1 MVYWPFKCNISTSD
15 MILIIILPIQNS
27 MRKYITKY
35 IYIYIEKKIGKDSCF
50 KYKKYGRL
58 SDNLQ
63 TKSTKK
69 NYKVD

>member
-1 MVYWPFKCNISTSD
+1 
-15 MILIIILPIQNS
+15 

-35 IYIYIEKKIGKDSCF
+35 IYIYIEKKIGKDSYF